1 MVNTGSNVLTKTID
15 GNYHTETEPNKKNW
29 HRAIAQRTDANAFVY
44 GPNPLEIQTS
54 SYPSTCS
61 LCITWDYF
69 PLPENVQ
76 LQSYFVLRV
85 YLCLEHFPSLSS
97 IWDPTHLW
105 RWVESPSFIHWIRM
119 DCSISCTPA
128 AYQILICI
136 VTYLSVTSTSG
147 IKWEGRHWGVLP
159 AQQARKST
167 KLNPVSWIDEKYN
180 FNFFFLTCR
189 QNSSWWLYFIF
200 IFLTHCSR
208 G

>member
-1 MVNTGSNVLTKTID
+1 MVITTLRLNLIRID
-15 GNYHTETEPNKKNW
+15 TEPLLIGRKV
-29 HRAIAQRTDANAFVY
+29 TDANAFVY
-44 GPNPLEIQTS
+44 DPNPLEIQTS

-61 LCITWDYF
+61 LWITRDYF

-76 LQSYFVLRV
+76 LPSHFVLRV

-105 RWVESPSFIHWIRM
+105 RWIQSPSFIHWIRM

-147 IKWEGRHWGVLP
+147 IKWECRHWGVLP
-159 AQQARKST
+159 AQQVTKST

-180 FNFFFLTCR
+180 FNFFSWLADKIAVGDDIL
-189 QNSSWWLYFIF
+189 SSF
-200 IFLTHCSR
+200 S
-208 G
+208 